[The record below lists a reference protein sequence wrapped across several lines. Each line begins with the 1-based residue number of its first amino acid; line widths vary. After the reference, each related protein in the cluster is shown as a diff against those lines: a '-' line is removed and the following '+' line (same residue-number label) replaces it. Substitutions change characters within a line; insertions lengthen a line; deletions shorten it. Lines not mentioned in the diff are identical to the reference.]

1 MGYNGQIICAK
12 EYRLRDIFETKF
24 EYFIPSYQRPY
35 AWTVEETETLFDN
48 LYEGFKTK
56 EKMYFLGTVVLIKT
70 EGNPHA
76 EVVDGQQRLT
86 TLSIFVACLISTI
99 KNPSKNRHC

>member
-1 MGYNGQIICAK
+1 MTTEHTGQIIHAQ
-12 EYRLRDIFETKF
+12 EYPLARIFGSDF

-35 AWTVEETETLFDN
+35 AWTTEETETLFDN

-56 EKMYFLGTVVLIKT
+56 EKMYFLGSIVLIKK

-76 EVVDGQQRLT
+76 DVVDG
-86 TLSIFVACLISTI
+86 A
-99 KNPSKNRHC
+99 NDNE